1 MCVYDDVNGWQH
13 KQFLGQ
19 GEFTLT
25 FGNYKV
31 ALTVP
36 NDHIVGATGELQNA
50 AQVLTAEQQK
60 RMEKAKTAAHP
71 VLIVSQEEAEKAE
84 KAEKEK
90 SKFENLYN
98 NMKKENAGYSIRIY
112 SRKNTSL
119 TLCYKYYA

>member
-1 MCVYDDVNGWQH
+1 M
-13 KQFLGQ
+13 
-19 GEFTLT
+19 T

-71 VLIVSQEEAEKAE
+71 VLIVSQEEARKLRKTNQRAR
-84 KAEKEK
+84 KHGFIRLRMCATLLLLRVV
-90 SKFENLYN
+90 NLFG
-98 NMKKENAGYSIRIY
+98 MPCK
-112 SRKNTSL
+112 
-119 TLCYKYYA
+119 